1 MPIDGFSGLGLSEHH
16 SVIHISLGDGLC
28 PLHFAG
34 QVRILGETLLRG
46 APAVSTLRGAPA
58 ITRTVGVMHVNI
70 TSPSYCTLHSL
81 YE

>member
-46 APAVSTLRGAPA
+46 APAVSTLQSDYSYSRGYACQ
-58 ITRTVGVMHVNI
+58 HHF
-70 TSPSYCTLHSL
+70 S
-81 YE
+81 